1 MADHQHRLTLEEVN
15 AMDFACFTEKFCSVV
30 EHTPLAAA
38 TVWSCRPF
46 HSVSALDKAITM
58 FLDSLGLDVK
68 AGVLR
73 CYPDL
78 AGRVTQQG
86 ALTNESLN
94 EHKSAGLLDLTEY
107 EMKELAALNNSY
119 KLKFNFPFV
128 ICARENKKVA
138 IFAGI
143 RTRLGNDVQTET
155 EIGIGEVSKIAG
167 HRLKD
172 IVDDSAPVDA
182 KM

>member
-1 MADHQHRLTLEEVN
+1 MLNKMAGHNRLTLEEVN
-15 AMDFACFTEKFCSVV
+15 VLDFADFIEKFCSVI

-38 TVWSCRPF
+38 TVWSSRPF
-46 HSVSALDKAITM
+46 DSVSALHEAFTA
-58 FLDSLGLDVK
+58 FLNHLSLDVK

-78 AGRVTQQG
+78 AGRLAEQG
-86 ALTNESLN
+86 VLSKESLN
-94 EHKSAGLLDLTEY
+94 EHKSAGLLDLTEQ
-107 EMKELAALNNSY
+107 EMKELGTLNISY

-128 ICARENKKVA
+128 ICARENKKLA

-143 RTRLGNDVQTET
+143 RTRWGNDVETET

-167 HRLKD
+167 HRLRNV
-172 IVDDSAPVDA
+172 VDDC
-182 KM
+182 